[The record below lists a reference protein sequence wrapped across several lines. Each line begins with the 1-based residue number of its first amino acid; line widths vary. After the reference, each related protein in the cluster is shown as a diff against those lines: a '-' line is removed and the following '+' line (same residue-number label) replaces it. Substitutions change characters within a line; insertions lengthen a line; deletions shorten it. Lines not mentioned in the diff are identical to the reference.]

1 MIAAITKEVLSK
13 ALTKNIYS
21 SMSAITIKKKKKFD
35 GPDGEKKRLD
45 DNQQLLLDKFKAR
58 KTTRFAQTKE
68 GFRIDVGLV
77 LNRPAIFFNLKEYEL
92 ERMKVRTAFQKKY
105 KRNIEVPDDLKDFN
119 FKDP

>member
-1 MIAAITKEVLSK
+1 
-13 ALTKNIYS
+13 
-21 SMSAITIKKKKKFD
+21 MSAITIKKKKKFD

-68 GFRIDVGLV
+68 GYRIDVGLV

-105 KRNIEVPDDLKDFN
+105 KRNIEIPDDLKDFN

>member
-58 KTTRFAQTKE
+58 KTTRFA
-68 GFRIDVGLV
+68 
-77 LNRPAIFFNLKEYEL
+77 
-92 ERMKVRTAFQKKY
+92 
-105 KRNIEVPDDLKDFN
+105 
-119 FKDP
+119 